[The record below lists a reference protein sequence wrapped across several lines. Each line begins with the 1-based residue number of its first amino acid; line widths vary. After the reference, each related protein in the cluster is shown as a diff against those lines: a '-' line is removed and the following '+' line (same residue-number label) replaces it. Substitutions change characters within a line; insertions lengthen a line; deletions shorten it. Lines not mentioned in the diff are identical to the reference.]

1 MRLTLNEGVERAK
14 AAAAVECVQGAEG
27 GARSARR
34 FIAKALA
41 SQAAGERRMT
51 TWRLESLPC
60 GA

>member
-1 MRLTLNEGVERAK
+1 MRLTLNKGVERAK
-14 AAAAVECVQGAEG
+14 AEAAVECVQGAER

-34 FIAKALA
+34 LAKALA